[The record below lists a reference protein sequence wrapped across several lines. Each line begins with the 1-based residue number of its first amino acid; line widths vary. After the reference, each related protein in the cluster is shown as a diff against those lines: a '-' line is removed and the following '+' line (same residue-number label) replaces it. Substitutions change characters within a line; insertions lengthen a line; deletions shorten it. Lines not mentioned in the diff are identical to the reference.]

1 MQTST
6 EPTTNRAAT
15 AAARAQL
22 MLQRT
27 ELRDSMD
34 HRMAEASTMRSDVSD
49 GHGETEHLVVAE
61 QHDHAARLDAITRA
75 ALADVDAAI
84 DRIDSGTYGRCIDC
98 GDEIPAERLE
108 ILPATPVC
116 VQCQATQER
125 A

>member
-75 ALADVDAAI
+75 AI

-116 VQCQATQER
+116 VQCQATHER